1 MEDWRE
7 EWRERIARL
16 SECCHAH
23 PKETAET
30 ALLVVLLF
38 VAGVW
43 YVSSED
49 ETIAVQPKEAVS
61 TPQKEQHAPE
71 ARVAVKGA
79 ELAAE
84 QGELTN
90 PFSFEHETR
99 AQMAAQP
106 PKKRKDAS
114 AKDDVAKQGQQT
126 PVVPPMTPSVP
137 THPTGTDATSSAS
150 TDAPAA
156 PPLVLKGVAISETDA
171 VAVVI
176 EYGQRRFVGVGDTLG
191 GMVVTAID
199 RDSVTLAGDE
209 GTTVLR
215 LPSYGKPCQIDE
227 NTLQ

>member
-30 ALLVVLLF
+30 ALLVMLLF
-38 VAGVW
+38 IAGVW

-61 TPQKEQHAPE
+61 TPQKEQHAPG

-106 PKKRKDAS
+106 PKKMKEKAT
-114 AKDDVAKQGQQT
+114 AKDGGTNSNKPVIPAPTAPSNAPTNPAGAGTTGSEQT
-126 PVVPPMTPSVP
+126 
-137 THPTGTDATSSAS
+137 
-150 TDAPAA
+150 PAA

-176 EYGQRRFVGVGDTLG
+176 EYGVRRFVSIGDTVDG
-191 GMVVTAID
+191 QAVTAID
-199 RDSVTLAGDE
+199 RDSVTLAGDNGE
-209 GTTVLR
+209 TVLR
-215 LPSYGKPCQIDE
+215 LPAH
-227 NTLQ
+227 

>member
-30 ALLVVLLF
+30 VLLVVLLA
-38 VAGVW
+38 VAGAW
-43 YVSSED
+43 YVSDDE

-61 TPQKEQHAPE
+61 TPQKEQHAPG

-106 PKKRKDAS
+106 PKKRKDAP
-114 AKDDVAKQGQQT
+114 AKDDLAKQSRQT
-126 PVVPPMTPSVP
+126 AAASPMAPSVP
-137 THPTGTDATSSAS
+137 THPTGTDASGSTSA
-150 TDAPAA
+150 DAPAA
-156 PPLVLKGVAISETDA
+156 PPLVLKGVAISDTDA

-176 EYGQRRFVGVGDTLG
+176 EYGQRRFVGVGDTVDG
-191 GMVVTAID
+191 QVVTAID
-199 RDSVTLAGDE
+199 RDSVTLAGDG